1 MDKEYKYNLRSRPF
15 GIGTYPQNENFV
27 RFEEDGS
34 RFGCLVYS
42 KPLSIEL
49 MENYELVPIT
59 DILEYDGRI
68 MLWNDKYDAEISV
81 LKNDNGIYYIKV
93 LITNNDKEGK
103 PITMSALDFLKEV
116 ESGKYKN
123 TFKMTEEGKK
133 KRIDELMQAHPK
145 LVDAKFSNPEGKL
158 KEGVD
163 YTIEEIDPF
172 PDEQKNEDIDTE
184 LYSIHP
190 IAEVETPILEY
201 PKQLYDE
208 YLPTLD
214 IISSKEA
221 SDALESEIGG
231 DKGKIDK
238 HIRYIPIQEYDTVS
252 NNRSYKLAE
261 KIQENGYIEPLIVS
275 FDAKGVYIV
284 EGQHRADALKQLGY
298 KKAPVIVIYDKTKK
312 NINNNIYYTNAP
324 EAYDGFG
331 TKTIE
336 ITEYL
341 DHRSKPVRKITI
353 PESALEWQKNRNASG
368 NNSTLTEAEFEQ
380 YKDTIF
386 NKKPMATELKTETKI
401 VESISQ
407 TEKNKSPLTE
417 ISIQNAEI
425 KDNSY
430 QPQSDSC
437 ATVDTVVPASMRYDM
452 HKAIET
458 VDRRVN
464 GVDEYVAEK
473 LGYILG
479 NCTLEQRKE
488 GLKCLCDAFS
498 AEQVDAIAVAIYNIE
513 EKKQGCI
520 IGDQTGIGKGRIA
533 AGMIRYAMLQG
544 HTPIFLTEKPN
555 LFSDLFRDIINIGSD
570 SAIPLQILAGTKLV
584 EKKSVKK
591 DPEESDEDTD
601 KVEEGFEEE
610 EPDFVEVEQY
620 TKNKGYPDTYT
631 FTQLNENGIE
641 ETITRKRKVS
651 AVPFIINGGGSK
663 TYIKDEQGNILYKG
677 SNTEVASIVG
687 KTVKTSEIESYDENG
702 KAKYKR
708 VFEAGTMKVPSKYNF
723 ILATYSQFNKGE
735 NTPKSNLLL
744 ELAKGNI
751 VVMDESHNASG
762 DSNIGIFLAKV
773 LAVTKGVTFLSATFA
788 KRPDNMPIYAGKTC
802 LSDANMT
809 DEQLVAAIV
818 KGGVALQEIVSS
830 NLVAEGQM
838 IRRERSFEGIEVNYK
853 YLDSSQ
859 TEAGLP
865 NLDLEQKHRAIMD
878 RATDIIRSIMEFQ
891 TVHVNPLIERLDREQ
906 KAEYRQAK
914 GRKGTTKAGVDNPP
928 VFSGIFNVINQLLF
942 SIKAEAVGQVA
953 IQRLKEGKK
962 PVIAFASTMESFLN
976 TLTNDDGTPVGDG
989 DIINSDFSKIF
1000 EKRLK
1005 SVLKY
1010 TVTDAEGNSEPEYID
1025 VLEQDLEFQLAY
1037 RSILSKIQESSIGIS
1052 SSPID
1057 VVVDVI
1063 QKAGYSTVEVTGRKR
1078 QLKLLGKDTA
1088 MIKNRVVTT
1097 ANDAFRKFNNNQVD
1111 CLLINQSGSTGAS
1124 AHAIPTKNVPADKVK
1139 QRVMIIL
1146 QAELNINTEVQ
1157 KRGRINRTGQILKPI
1172 YDYVVSAIPAEKRL
1186 MVMLQKK
1193 LKSLDANTT
1202 AKQDQSEELMDIKQV
1217 DFLNKYGDQ
1226 VAVEYLKEN
1235 PLVNKMID
1243 DPLKLE
1249 SDEKEKGE
1257 ASDVSHPEAA
1267 HKVSGR
1273 IAILSV
1279 KDQEIFYNEISNRY
1293 VSLIQFLNDTG
1304 ENDLKVK
1311 DLELNAETL
1320 EKEIVVVGREGASVF
1335 ARNSILEK
1343 IRVDNLKKPYKKSE
1357 IELILKETLGDAT
1370 AQSLRD
1376 NIITKYKIFADNVLQ
1391 QNLVDIE
1398 SHYEDLMANV
1408 SKEKAILKI
1417 EDDYE
1422 RSQAIQMRKSNLSQT
1437 KIDAIQRERSIA
1449 INKSRIV
1456 TTLFEDFLV
1465 GSIYAYPSAT
1475 YSYDRAYYL
1484 AVFLGFNIS
1493 ETAKNPYAPSAL
1505 KLRFAV
1511 GGSIS
1516 YVAVPASKF
1525 DITDAILAVS
1535 RQLTYSDRNSALEN
1549 WDDLMREKSA
1559 ERVNR
1564 YVVTGNILQAYGN
1577 AELRGALVSYTTS
1590 TGGVKK
1596 GILLPESW
1604 TKDRQQGKDQLR
1616 ISVPILYAL
1625 SIIKSMVDGRTIR
1638 TTDNFA
1644 IQRQGYNYKLIVPA
1658 NRKLYGKYFA
1668 DEAGITLRKYTADGI
1683 FNSQSG
1689 NYVAMVDYTKID
1701 DVVKELHTKFGCS
1714 VELIQQEFDM
1724 IKDKIKVDDY
1734 DDEETK
1740 PEGDVFIEKLTE
1752 VDTQEEARRK
1762 TEEEQKAFDDEQK
1775 AISDALKKEEE
1786 QQAEADAF
1794 MLEKR
1799 KLAAKKKLV
1808 NLLRIFAGKDILMKQ
1823 GGKVGSENAQM
1834 VLNNNVQIM
1843 HHAEELKDAVKNSK
1857 NIPAWV
1863 VAKVYDATETLS
1875 DVTHYLEGENKM
1887 AKGGYLIDII
1897 NTDGVPN
1904 ILAEGGGVNN
1914 DVWEKYQI
1922 QDKHG
1927 YVSYFDDK
1935 DMALKFLKEN
1945 EDSFAIRWD
1954 DTEQLTMATGGGI
1967 KSAFKSAVASTKKAI
1982 HDKQKNIAIK
1992 VIDNT
1997 KDKVSKPKE
2006 KMILK
2011 AAENIVDTKYATGG
2025 NLESLEQQAYDLGRI
2040 ACKNDKPRTP
2050 AQNKELMHFAKQHDV
2065 FSIKGGF
2072 LAIMKSFEKGYY
2084 DENDIAVRKQF
2095 PDFYKNR

>member
-1 MDKEYKYNLRSRPF
+1 MGRGLINKRMKFPKHYKE
-15 GIGTYPQNENFV
+15 Q
-27 RFEEDGS
+27 
-34 RFGCLVYS
+34 
-42 KPLSIEL
+42 
-49 MENYELVPIT
+49 
-59 DILEYDGRI
+59 
-68 MLWNDKYDAEISV
+68 
-81 LKNDNGIYYIKV
+81 
-93 LITNNDKEGK
+93 
-103 PITMSALDFLKEV
+103 
-116 ESGKYKN
+116 SGKYDSN
-123 TFKMTEEGKK
+123 T
-133 KRIDELMQAHPK
+133 
-145 LVDAKFSNPEGKL
+145 
-158 KEGVD
+158 
-163 YTIEEIDPF
+163 
-172 PDEQKNEDIDTE
+172 
-184 LYSIHP
+184 
-190 IAEVETPILEY
+190 
-201 PKQLYDE
+201 
-208 YLPTLD
+208 
-214 IISSKEA
+214 
-221 SDALESEIGG
+221 
-231 DKGKIDK
+231 
-238 HIRYIPIQEYDTVS
+238 
-252 NNRSYKLAE
+252 
-261 KIQENGYIEPLIVS
+261 
-275 FDAKGVYIV
+275 
-284 EGQHRADALKQLGY
+284 
-298 KKAPVIVIYDKTKK
+298 
-312 NINNNIYYTNAP
+312 
-324 EAYDGFG
+324 
-331 TKTIE
+331 
-336 ITEYL
+336 
-341 DHRSKPVRKITI
+341 
-353 PESALEWQKNRNASG
+353 
-368 NNSTLTEAEFEQ
+368 
-380 YKDTIF
+380 
-386 NKKPMATELKTETKI
+386 NKKEMATELETQTKI

-417 ISIQNAEI
+417 ISLQNAEI

-430 QPQSDSC
+430 QPESESC
-437 ATVDTVVPASMRYDM
+437 RSVDTVVPESMRYDM

-464 GVDEYVAEK
+464 GVDEYIAEK
-473 LGYILG
+473 LGYIVG
-479 NCTLEQRKE
+479 NCTIEQRKE

-544 HTPIFLTEKPN
+544 HIPIFLTEKPN

-570 SAIPLQILAGTKLV
+570 SAIPIQILTGTKLV
-584 EKKSVKK
+584 EKKSVKA
-591 DPEESDEDTD
+591 DAEESEGDTD
-601 KVEEGFEEE
+601 KVEEGFEEDE
-610 EPDFVEVEQY
+610 VEFIEVEQY
-620 TKNKGYPDTYT
+620 TKNKGYPDKYT
-631 FTQLNENGIE
+631 FTQLNENGVE
-641 ETITRKRKVS
+641 ETITRTRKVS
-651 AVPFIINGGGSK
+651 AIPFIMNGGGTK

-677 SNTEVASIVG
+677 SSTEVASIVG
-687 KTVKTSEIESYDENG
+687 KNVKTDQLDNAG
-702 KAKYKR
+702 KPIKTFA
-708 VFEAGTMKVPSKYNF
+708 AGTMKVPSNYNF

-735 NTPKSNLLL
+735 NTPKSKLLL
-744 ELAKGNI
+744 ELAIGNI
-751 VVMDESHNASG
+751 VIMDESHNASG
-762 DSNIGIFLAKV
+762 ESNIGIFLAKV

-859 TEAGLP
+859 TEAGFP

-891 TVHVNPLIERLDREQ
+891 TTHVNPLIEKLDREQ

-1025 VLEQDLEFQLAY
+1025 VLEQDFEFQLAY

-1078 QLKLLGKDTA
+1078 QLRLLGKDTA
-1088 MIKNRVVTT
+1088 MIKNRVQTT

-1202 AKQDQSEELMDIKQV
+1202 SSQDQSEELMDIKQV

-1249 SDEKEKGE
+1249 SDEKERGE
-1257 ASDVSHPEAA
+1257 VSDVSHQEAA

-1293 VSLIQFLNDTG
+1293 VSLIEFLNQTD

-1311 DLELNAETL
+1311 NLKFDAETL

-1343 IRVDNLKKPYKKSE
+1343 LSVNNLKKPYKKADIDALLE
-1357 IELILKETLGDAT
+1357 ETLGDAT
-1370 AQSLRD
+1370 PQSLRE

-1391 QNLVDIE
+1391 QNLADIE

-1417 EDDYE
+1417 EDNYE
-1422 RSQAIQMRKSNLSQT
+1422 RGQAIQMRKSNLSQT
-1437 KIDAIQRERSIA
+1437 KVDAIQRERSIA

-1475 YSYDRAYYL
+1475 YSFDRAYYL
-1484 AVFLGFNIS
+1484 SVFLGFSIS

-1505 KLRFAV
+1505 KMRFAI
-1511 GGSIS
+1511 GGSLR

-1525 DITDAILAVS
+1525 DITDSIIAAS
-1535 RQLTYSDRNSALEN
+1535 RQVSYSDRNSALER

-1559 ERVNR
+1559 ERTNR

-1577 AELRGALVSYTTS
+1577 QDLRGSLVSYTTS

-1625 SIIKSMVDGRTIR
+1625 PIIKSMVDGRTIR
-1638 TTDNFA
+1638 TTDNFTM
-1644 IQRQGYNYKLIVPA
+1644 QRQGYNYKLIVPV
-1658 NRKLYGKYFA
+1658 NQKLYSKYYL
-1668 DEAGITLRKYTADGI
+1668 DETLRSLTDEGL

-1689 NYVAMVDYTKID
+1689 NMVAMVYYSKID
-1701 DVVKELHTKFGCS
+1701 DVVKHLHTKFGCS

-1724 IKDKIKVDDY
+1724 IKDKIKIDDY
-1734 DDEETK
+1734 DDEENK

-1752 VDTQEEARRK
+1752 VDKQEEARRK

-1799 KLAAKKKLV
+1799 KLGAKKKLV
-1808 NLLRIFAGKDILMKQ
+1808 NLLRIFAGKNILMKQ
-1823 GGKVGSENAQM
+1823 GGSVGSENAQM

-1843 HHAEELKDAVKNSK
+1843 HHAQELKDAVKNSK
-1857 NIPAWV
+1857 TIPAWV

-1875 DVTHYLEGENKM
+1875 NVTHYLEGENKM
-1887 AKGGYLIDII
+1887 AQGGEVYKHKHMNATAKIIEKTSKGYKVEFTDLSGRKPKTKIQYFNDIDFDKDKGYFEK
-1897 NTDGVPN
+1897 TM
-1904 ILAEGGGVNN
+1904 AEGGGVIENYRN
-1914 DVWEKYQI
+1914 ELEAMDDLELANIVYDKLGFSIEETLEQI
-1922 QDKHG
+1922 QQNEAYRDDLIDSILD
-1927 YVSYFDDK
+1927 SYSSS
-1935 DMALKFLKEN
+1935 LRSRGEKF
-1945 EDSFAIRWD
+1945 
-1954 DTEQLTMATGGGI
+1954 
-1967 KSAFKSAVASTKKAI
+1967 
-1982 HDKQKNIAIK
+1982 
-1992 VIDNT
+1992 
-1997 KDKVSKPKE
+1997 
-2006 KMILK
+2006 
-2011 AAENIVDTKYATGG
+2011 ATGG
-2025 NLESLEQQAYDLGRI
+2025 NLQSLEQQAYDLGRI

-2050 AQNKELMHFAKQHDV
+2050 AQNKQLMDFAEVNDV
-2065 FSIKGGF
+2065 SSIKGGF

-2084 DENDIAVRKQF
+2084 DENQIAVKKQF
-2095 PDFYKNR
+2095 PEMYKNR